1 MIGQRID
8 RTEFDLEG
16 QHTAWVHAD
25 VEFVSC
31 LGQRALAGRRT
42 ERIARRVGF
51 IVVVTAML
59 DTPAT
64 PGIGTIYLRFL
75 HILQMSVEPRESAS
89 CRNHGSTEYMYLQ
102 AAYCQGKGPVLPTS
116 VCKSCPY
123 RGTGNSITWCNG
135 AKIPREHA
143 MMYYGDGLRRYKE
156 NHCHHCQQD
165 TYAKNILGVYRCG
178 DE

>member
-8 RTEFDLEG
+8 RTELDLEG

-31 LGQRALAGRRT
+31 LGPTALAGRRT
-42 ERIARRVGF
+42 ERIVRRVGF

-64 PGIGTIYLRFL
+64 PEIGTIYLRFL

-89 CRNHGSTEYMYLQ
+89 CRNHGSTDYGVPASCLLPRT
-102 AAYCQGKGPVLPTS
+102 GPCTFDVS
-116 VCKSCPY
+116 V
-123 RGTGNSITWCNG
+123 
-135 AKIPREHA
+135 
-143 MMYYGDGLRRYKE
+143 
-156 NHCHHCQQD
+156 
-165 TYAKNILGVYRCG
+165 
-178 DE
+178 